1 MNTHTPRAQQHRQ
14 VQSLAVLAMF
24 TAILFLLTFTPIGMI
39 DLPIIKATVLHVPV
53 IIGALLLGPKKGA
66 FLGGMFGL
74 ASLLKNTLVPNLS
87 SFAFSPLIPVP
98 GLDRGSPWAL
108 VVCFVPRILVG
119 VTPWLVYTLLQA
131 LSRRRGSV
139 LQAGSMALSA
149 VVGAFTNTALVMGLI
164 AFLSAPFL
172 LLMSRFMLFRDAYAA
187 AQGIPA
193 EAVLGF
199 ILGIVAAN
207 GVPEAIVAAILVP
220 AVCIPMGKALKLNR
234 APLAARE
241 PV

>member
-149 VVGAFTNTALVMGLI
+149 VVGAFTNTALVMGCLRRGPGDSSRGS
-164 AFLSAPFL
+164 AGLYSGHRGGQRCARGHCGGHPCPRGVHSHGKGSQAQPRSPGRPGDHLSH
-172 LLMSRFMLFRDAYAA
+172 AA
-187 AQGIPA
+187 DH
-193 EAVLGF
+193 
-199 ILGIVAAN
+199 
-207 GVPEAIVAAILVP
+207 
-220 AVCIPMGKALKLNR
+220 
-234 APLAARE
+234 
-241 PV
+241 

>member
-149 VVGAFTNTALVMGLI
+149 VVGAFTNTALVMLCCSGMPTPRPRGFQPRQCWALFW
-164 AFLSAPFL
+164 ASWRPTVCPRPLWRPSLSPRCASPWERLSSSTAPPWPPG
-172 LLMSRFMLFRDAYAA
+172 S
-187 AQGIPA
+187 PS
-193 EAVLGF
+193 
-199 ILGIVAAN
+199 
-207 GVPEAIVAAILVP
+207 
-220 AVCIPMGKALKLNR
+220 
-234 APLAARE
+234 E
-241 PV
+241 PCC

>member
-1 MNTHTPRAQQHRQ
+1 MCQSSSAPSFSDPRRELSGRH
-14 VQSLAVLAMF
+14 VWSGQSFEKYPGTQPVLLC
-24 TAILFLLTFTPIGMI
+24 LFPPDTGTR
-39 DLPIIKATVLHVPV
+39 
-53 IIGALLLGPKKGA
+53 
-66 FLGGMFGL
+66 
-74 ASLLKNTLVPNLS
+74 
-87 SFAFSPLIPVP
+87 P
-98 GLDRGSPWAL
+98 GRGSPWAL

-164 AFLSAPFL
+164 AL
-172 LLMSRFMLFRDAYAA
+172 LFRDAYAA

>member
-98 GLDRGSPWAL
+98 GLDWGSPWAL

-164 AFLSAPFL
+164 AL
-172 LLMSRFMLFRDAYAA
+172 LFRDAYAA

-220 AVCIPMGKALKLNR
+220 AVCIPMGRALKLNR

>member
-139 LQAGSMALSA
+139 LQAGSMGPVRRGGRLYQHRPGNGTDCSA
-149 VVGAFTNTALVMGLI
+149 VPGCLRRGPGDSSRGSAGLYSGHRGGQRCARGHCGGHPCPRSVHPHGKGSQAQPRSPGRPGAR
-164 AFLSAPFL
+164 LSH
-172 LLMSRFMLFRDAYAA
+172 AA
-187 AQGIPA
+187 DH
-193 EAVLGF
+193 
-199 ILGIVAAN
+199 
-207 GVPEAIVAAILVP
+207 
-220 AVCIPMGKALKLNR
+220 
-234 APLAARE
+234 
-241 PV
+241 

>member
-1 MNTHTPRAQQHRQ
+1 MKRHTRVQRHRQ
-14 VQSLAVLAMF
+14 VQSLAILAMF

-39 DLPIIKATVLHVPV
+39 DLPVIKATVLHVPV
-53 IIGALLLGPKKGA
+53 IIGSLLLGPRKGA

-87 SFAFSPLIPVP
+87 SFVFTPLMPVP

-108 VVCFVPRILVG
+108 V
-119 VTPWLVYTLLQA
+119 
-131 LSRRRGSV
+131 
-139 LQAGSMALSA
+139 QAGGMALSA

-164 AFLSAPFL
+164 ALV
-172 LLMSRFMLFRDAYAA
+172 FRDAYAA
-187 AQGIPA
+187 AQGIPSD
-193 EAVLGF
+193 AVLAI

-207 GVPEAIVAAILVP
+207 GLPEAIVAAVLVP
-220 AVCIPMGKALKLNR
+220 AICVPITRALKLEC
-234 APLAARE
+234 APLAARQ